1 VTAPTLGVEEEYL
14 LLEKGSGLP
23 LPRARTVRTA
33 AGLDGAV
40 TPDEVQPELLQ
51 AQIEVN
57 TPVCHT
63 LDEVH
68 DHLLRLRSAVA
79 GAAEQAGCLAAGAG
93 AAPFAPPAPAPVTD
107 TPRYRSLRTDAR
119 QLVDEQLINGM
130 HVHVGVPDRERGVA
144 ALNRVQPWLPV
155 LVAMAANSPLWR
167 GADTGFASW
176 RTVVFGRWP
185 VSGPPPA
192 FRDAADFDARVRG
205 LLDAGVIRDAHQA
218 YWQARPSDHYPTL
231 EVRAM
236 DVQLDVE
243 DAVLLAG
250 TVRALVATALR
261 EAEQGSPFTPWPHE
275 LATAAHWHA
284 ARYGTTDT
292 LVCPRTARPR
302 PAADVIDAL
311 LDHVGA
317 ALDEAGDTDRVASLA
332 HRLLDRGTGA
342 DRQRE
347 ALRAH
352 GAPGLLDLLGVTA
365 RD

>member
-1 VTAPTLGVEEEYL
+1 VTVPTLGVEEEYL

-23 LPRARTVRTA
+23 LPRARTVRAA
-33 AGLDGAV
+33 AGLDAAV

-68 DHLLRLRSAVA
+68 EHLIRLRSAVA
-79 GAAEQAGCLAAGAG
+79 GAAGEADCLAAGAG

-107 TPRYRSLRTDAR
+107 TPRYRSLHTDAQR
-119 QLVDEQLINGM
+119 LVDEQLINGM
-130 HVHVGVPDRERGVA
+130 HVHVGVPERESGIA

-192 FRDAADFDARVRG
+192 FRDAADFDARIRA

-236 DVQLDVE
+236 DVQLDAE

-261 EAEQGSPFTPWPHE
+261 EAADGTPFTPWPHE
-275 LATAAHWHA
+275 LVNAAHWHA
-284 ARYGTTDT
+284 ARYGTTAT

-302 PAADVIDAL
+302 PAADVITAL
-311 LDHVGA
+311 LDHIGS
-317 ALDEAGDTDRVASLA
+317 ALDEAADTDRVHALTT
-332 HRLLDRGTGA
+332 RLLDRGTGA
-342 DRQRE
+342 DRQRR
-347 ALRAH
+347 ALTTS
-352 GAPGLLDLLGVTA
+352 GAPALLSLLAV
-365 RD
+365 REN